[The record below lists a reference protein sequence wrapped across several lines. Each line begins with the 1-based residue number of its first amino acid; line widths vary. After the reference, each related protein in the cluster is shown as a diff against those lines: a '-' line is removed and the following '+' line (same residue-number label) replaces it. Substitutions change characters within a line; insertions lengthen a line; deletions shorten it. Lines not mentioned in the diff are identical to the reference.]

1 MKAIIDRLEGN
12 YAVVLF
18 GEDEIRV
25 DIPLEVLPYGVREG
39 DVLSVSFEIDME
51 ATRARK
57 EKALSFLEK
66 LKNKEKRK
74 Q

>member
-1 MKAIIDRLEGN
+1 MKAIIERLEAN